1 MAFRTVRVSISC
13 FPLHPNRRTA
23 RDAPSFWTAQSTTTT
38 LSRPNLA
45 SVSLIDLL
53 VHSVLQKETR
63 SSAAL
68 ATLVAFILSVTVLA
82 LWSLRLS
89 PRTVDALQDTSEL
102 GLATG
107 AGTITNVLL
116 QKVTTRRAP
125 TSSRYGLDF
134 SAP

>member
-116 QKVTTRRAP
+116 H
-125 TSSRYGLDF
+125 LDEM
-134 SAP
+134 